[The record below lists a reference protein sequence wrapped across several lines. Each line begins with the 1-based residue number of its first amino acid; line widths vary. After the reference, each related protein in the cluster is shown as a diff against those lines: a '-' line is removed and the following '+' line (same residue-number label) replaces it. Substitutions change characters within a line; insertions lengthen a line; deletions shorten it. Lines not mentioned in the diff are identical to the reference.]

1 MVCRFNNNWFSRL
14 LAALTF
20 GAMSVI
26 AVPSATAQIEPFVVA
41 DIRVEGL
48 QRIAPGS
55 VFAALPVGVGD
66 VVDGA
71 SVRSISRNLFYTGNF
86 DDISV
91 GRDGNVLVLTVA
103 ERPSIS
109 EITIDGNKA
118 IETEALL
125 DGLKG
130 AGLAVG
136 QVFQRSTLDGM
147 QLELRRQYVIQGRYD
162 ATIDTEIIPEP
173 RNRVSISIDIDEGTV
188 SKIKHINIVGN
199 EIFDDET
206 LLDIF
211 ELQVGGRFSFFSS
224 ADKYSKEKLESD
236 LETLTSYYQDRGY

>member
-1 MVCRFNNNWFSRL
+1 
-14 LAALTF
+14 
-20 GAMSVI
+20 MSVI
-26 AVPSATAQIEPFVVA
+26 AVPTATAQIEPFVVA

-55 VFAALPVGVGD
+55 VFAALPVSVGD

-125 DGLKG
+125 DGL
-130 AGLAVG
+130 
-136 QVFQRSTLDGM
+136 
-147 QLELRRQYVIQGRYD
+147 
-162 ATIDTEIIPEP
+162 
-173 RNRVSISIDIDEGTV
+173 
-188 SKIKHINIVGN
+188 
-199 EIFDDET
+199 
-206 LLDIF
+206 
-211 ELQVGGRFSFFSS
+211 
-224 ADKYSKEKLESD
+224 
-236 LETLTSYYQDRGY
+236 

>member
-1 MVCRFNNNWFSRL
+1 VRKFNNKWFTRL
-14 LAALTF
+14 LAVLSF

-26 AVPSATAQIEPFVVA
+26 AVPTATAQIEPFVA

-55 VFAALPVGVGD
+55 VFAALPVSVGD

-118 IETEALL
+118 I
-125 DGLKG
+125 
-130 AGLAVG
+130 
-136 QVFQRSTLDGM
+136 
-147 QLELRRQYVIQGRYD
+147 
-162 ATIDTEIIPEP
+162 
-173 RNRVSISIDIDEGTV
+173 
-188 SKIKHINIVGN
+188 
-199 EIFDDET
+199 
-206 LLDIF
+206 
-211 ELQVGGRFSFFSS
+211 
-224 ADKYSKEKLESD
+224 
-236 LETLTSYYQDRGY
+236 